1 MKKILLFI
9 FCFLIF
15 QCEEKKSVK
24 NKDEEAKLWLIKSIN
39 DYFSTQNKSDL
50 RNKEIA
56 MTTKDYYEFKSDAI
70 NINTEKGLTKEQF
83 YNKWKGIYDTNSV
96 KLNSSFLNPE
106 KDWVKIEVDECK
118 LISRDE
124 NSFLFDT
131 SLRDEGVKYQY
142 QLQILVTETNS
153 EFKINY
159 VYEN

>member
-1 MKKILLFI
+1 MLLSLIL
-9 FCFLIF
+9 F
-15 QCEEKKSVK
+15 QCEDKTNK
-24 NKDEEAKLWLIKSIN
+24 NKDVEAKIWLVNNIN
-39 DYFSTQNKSDL
+39 NYFSNQNLSDL
-50 RNKEIA
+50 EKKEIA
-56 MTTKDYYEFKSDAI
+56 MTTKDYYEFKRDAI

-83 YNKWKGIYDTNSV
+83 YNKWKGIYDTSSV
-96 KLNSSFLNPE
+96 KINSSFLNPE

-153 EFKINY
+153 GFKINY